1 MPLSW
6 NEIKDRALA
15 FSREWADE
23 SRETAEAQTFW
34 NQFFDIFGISRRR
47 VASFEE
53 PAQKLG
59 NRRGEIDLFW
69 KGMLIAEHKSRG
81 KSLDRAYQQA
91 LDYFPGIIERELP
104 RYVLVS
110 DFARMRLHDLETGT
124 AQEFPLAELHKRVGL
139 FAFIAGYATQ
149 TLAPEDPVNRRAAE
163 RMGRLHDRLKA
174 SGYAGHPL
182 ELLLVRLLFCLFA
195 EDTGI
200 FQPRKAFQDW
210 VENRTAEDGS
220 NLGAL
225 LAQFFQVLNTPVEK
239 RGKTLDEQLAAFP
252 YVNGKLF
259 EEALPVADFD
269 RAMREALLDAC
280 ALDWSQISPAIFGA
294 LFQSIMDAKA
304 RRNLGAHY
312 TSEKNILKLIGPL
325 FLDELRAEFEKVKNN
340 RNRLFEFHKKLRGLT
355 FLDPA
360 CGCGNFLVVAYR
372 ELRLLELDVLRAS
385 TGDARSGSL
394 GLDLHGFLSVGVDQF
409 YGIEIEEFPAQI
421 AQVALW
427 LMDHQMNL
435 KVSEEFGMYF
445 ARIPLTTSPHI
456 VHGNALR
463 LDWDTV
469 VPRERLRY
477 ILGNPPFVGAK
488 FMDGN
493 QRADAQAVFADIPG
507 GGLLDFV
514 AAWYVKATQYMHRC
528 HSRAGGNPV
537 PAESAETLDARLRGH
552 DEIGTRAAFVS
563 TNSIC
568 QGEQVA
574 ALWGWLLARGI
585 HIHFAHRT
593 FSWSNEARGVAA
605 VHCVI
610 VGFGLEDRAGKLIYD
625 YDTIKGEPHA
635 ISARNINPYL
645 VDAPDVFIAKRS
657 TPICAVPE
665 MKFGNQPIDGGHF
678 ILSRAERDSLIQE
691 EPGASSWIRSF
702 LGADE
707 YINGQ
712 ERYCLWLDQIPPQE
726 LRGSPTVIKRLEE
739 VRNFRLASTRAAT
752 RQLAN
757 TPSKFAF
764 MSHEERDYIMVPS
777 VSSERRNYIP
787 MGFLSS
793 EVIAS
798 NLCLIIPGATLY
810 HFGILSST
818 QHMAWVRTVCG
829 RLKSD
834 FRYSAGIVYNNF
846 PWPVDATDKHK
857 AAIETAAQGVLDARA
872 GFPDSSLADLYDPH
886 TMPLELVRA
895 HQALDRA
902 VDAAY
907 VPSGGKK
914 NYASDAERVA
924 FLFELYQRL
933 TSLLPATT
941 AKKIRQPAT
950 RKRTPRPA

>member
-124 AQEFPLAELHKRVGL
+124 AQEFALAELHKRVGL

-174 SGYAGHPL
+174 SGYTGHPL

-239 RGKTLDEQLAAFP
+239 RSTALDEQLAAFP

-259 EEALPVADFD
+259 EEILPVADFD

-372 ELRLLELDVLRAS
+372 ELRLLELEVLRAS

-421 AQVALW
+421 AQ
-427 LMDHQMNL
+427 
-435 KVSEEFGMYF
+435 
-445 ARIPLTTSPHI
+445 
-456 VHGNALR
+456 
-463 LDWDTV
+463 
-469 VPRERLRY
+469 
-477 ILGNPPFVGAK
+477 
-488 FMDGN
+488 
-493 QRADAQAVFADIPG
+493 
-507 GGLLDFV
+507 
-514 AAWYVKATQYMHRC
+514 
-528 HSRAGGNPV
+528 
-537 PAESAETLDARLRGH
+537 
-552 DEIGTRAAFVS
+552 
-563 TNSIC
+563 
-568 QGEQVA
+568 
-574 ALWGWLLARGI
+574 
-585 HIHFAHRT
+585 
-593 FSWSNEARGVAA
+593 
-605 VHCVI
+605 
-610 VGFGLEDRAGKLIYD
+610 
-625 YDTIKGEPHA
+625 
-635 ISARNINPYL
+635 
-645 VDAPDVFIAKRS
+645 
-657 TPICAVPE
+657 
-665 MKFGNQPIDGGHF
+665 
-678 ILSRAERDSLIQE
+678 
-691 EPGASSWIRSF
+691 
-702 LGADE
+702 
-707 YINGQ
+707 
-712 ERYCLWLDQIPPQE
+712 
-726 LRGSPTVIKRLEE
+726 
-739 VRNFRLASTRAAT
+739 
-752 RQLAN
+752 
-757 TPSKFAF
+757 
-764 MSHEERDYIMVPS
+764 
-777 VSSERRNYIP
+777 
-787 MGFLSS
+787 
-793 EVIAS
+793 
-798 NLCLIIPGATLY
+798 
-810 HFGILSST
+810 
-818 QHMAWVRTVCG
+818 
-829 RLKSD
+829 
-834 FRYSAGIVYNNF
+834 
-846 PWPVDATDKHK
+846 
-857 AAIETAAQGVLDARA
+857 
-872 GFPDSSLADLYDPH
+872 
-886 TMPLELVRA
+886 
-895 HQALDRA
+895 
-902 VDAAY
+902 
-907 VPSGGKK
+907 
-914 NYASDAERVA
+914 
-924 FLFELYQRL
+924 
-933 TSLLPATT
+933 
-941 AKKIRQPAT
+941 
-950 RKRTPRPA
+950 